1 MQITFLGTS
10 AGAPTKARNVSAV
23 ALRRGGTWDLFDCGE
38 ATQHRLLSTP
48 LSLPKLRRVFISHL
62 HGDHCFGLFGLLGSR
77 SMAGAD
83 TAVDI
88 YGPEGLEEMVRLVLS
103 TSDSHITYPL
113 EFHTVPEGGARV
125 VENAD
130 ETIDAIAL
138 DHRVTS
144 FAWSIRESE
153 RPGAFD
159 ADRATA
165 LGVTSGPDF
174 GRLRQGESVEGS
186 AGEVRPTDVIGPKR
200 PGRSL
205 IIAGDNRD
213 PGRLLEESG
222 PVQLLVHEATFTED
236 AVERIGDDRGHST
249 AGRVGKAA
257 AEQGVGNV
265 ILTHFSPRYGPSG
278 SSGQTVDDLKTEA
291 REHYTGK
298 LYLAEDFATYEL
310 DPDGALSA
318 NAAAN
323 RS

>member
-10 AGAPTKARNVSAV
+10 AGAPTKQRNVSGVAV
-23 ALRRGGTWDLFDCGE
+23 RRDRTWDLFDCGE

-88 YGPEGLEEMVRLVLS
+88 YGPDGLEEMVRLVLS
-103 TSDSHITYPL
+103 TSDSHLTYPL
-113 EFHTVPEGGARV
+113 EFHVVPEVGARLV
-125 VENAD
+125 DNER

-138 DHRVTS
+138 DHRITS
-144 FAWSIRESE
+144 FAWCIREAE
-153 RPGAFD
+153 RSGIFD
-159 ADRATA
+159 AERAVT
-165 LGVTSGPDF
+165 LGVQQGPDF
-174 GRLRQGESVEGS
+174 GRLRHGESVTGG
-186 AGEVRPTDVIGPKR
+186 AGEVRPTDVIGPPR

-213 PGRLLEESG
+213 PARLLEESG

-249 AGRVGKAA
+249 AGRVGAA
-257 AEQGVGNV
+257 AQKAGVDNV

-278 SSGQTVDDLKTEA
+278 SSGQTVDDLAAEA
-291 REHYTGK
+291 RAHYTGK

-310 DPDGALSA
+310 DPDGALMHT
-318 NAAAN
+318 
-323 RS
+323 